1 MNKIV
6 SCHPLQPLDP
16 EAADAMGAAFE
27 AAWKELAIPQNYY
40 LSMAESDLR
49 VKLAQIILDLVKHGE
64 RDPIRLREFA
74 LASLGS
80 TEALA

>member
-1 MNKIV
+1 MNRIV
-6 SCHPLQPLDP
+6 PSHPLQPLDP
-16 EAADAMGAAFE
+16 EAADAMGTAFD
-27 AAWKELAIPQNYY
+27 AAWKELCIPQNYY

-74 LASLGS
+74 LASLDS
-80 TEALA
+80 AEA